1 MEAVQN
7 LAAHKK
13 FSRKMNYDQLA
24 KLMQEDSDEEFDPN
38 KLQRLSSVAPGS
50 QPNGRAG
57 ATARNGYGMSSNGC
71 ASHMSLTCGS
81 R

>member
-24 KLMQEDSDEEFDPN
+24 KLMQEDSDDEFNPN
-38 KLQRLSSVAPGS
+38 KLQRLSSVAPS
-50 QPNGRAG
+50 SHENGRHTNG
-57 ATARNGYGMSSNGC
+57 TARGYGTF
-71 ASHMSLTCGS
+71 AYRLHPI
-81 R
+81 RI

>member
-24 KLMQEDSDEEFDPN
+24 KLMQEDDDEDFDPN
-38 KLQRLSSVAPGS
+38 KLQRLSSVAPSS
-50 QPNGRAG
+50 QQNGRRDPDSGRA
-57 ATARNGYGMSSNGC
+57 YGTSM
-71 ASHMSLTCGS
+71 LTL
-81 R
+81 RVLRI

>member
-38 KLQRLSSVAPGS
+38 KLQRLSSVAPS
-50 QPNGRAG
+50 SHQNGRRTNG
-57 ATARNGYGMSSNGC
+57 VSQGYGTFTYRLHSIVN
-71 ASHMSLTCGS
+71 
-81 R
+81 

>member
-38 KLQRLSSVAPGS
+38 KLQRLSSVAPSS
-50 QPNGRAG
+50 QQNGRIDS
-57 ATARNGYGMSSNGC
+57 ARQGYGKSVLIDSSR
-71 ASHMSLTCGS
+71 MF
-81 R
+81 